1 MNLLNI
7 THPKTIH
14 FPEKFVISFFFIP
27 EQHSVCRPYQ
37 LFTVSSSVDGD
48 LGWFHFLGAVNETAV
63 NMDEQIS
70 LCHGM

>member
-27 EQHSVCRPYQ
+27 EQRSVCRPYQ
-37 LFTVSSSVDGD
+37 LFTVPSSVDSR
-48 LGWFHFLGAVNETAV
+48 LVRFLGAVNETAV